1 MNDRDSRKMMNEI
14 KFLNKINSNF
24 IIGYLESYTH
34 GTKINIVM
42 EYC

>member
-1 MNDRDSRKMMNEI
+1 MSDRDTKKMMNEI
-14 KFLNKINSNF
+14 NILGKVNSHF
-24 IIGYLESYTH
+24 IVGYFESYTQ